1 MSTDAEALTCDDC
14 DTPDGARWDTWDG
27 RSVCDMCV
35 DWHKEDPGLHYGVGT
50 YVVTLKSDQGPV
62 TLDILTTSPDRAAD
76 LACYIEDA
84 PPSAVREVQRR

>member
-27 RSVCDMCV
+27 RAVCDLCM
-35 DWHKEDPGLHYGVGT
+35 DWHKADPASYGVET
-50 YVVTLKSDQGPV
+50 YFVTLKSDQGPK
-62 TLDILTTSPDRAAD
+62 TLVILATRPERAAD

-84 PPSAVREVQRR
+84 PRAAVLTVTRR

>member
-1 MSTDAEALTCDDC
+1 MSTNAEALPCDDC

-27 RSVCDMCV
+27 LAVCDMCMG
-35 DWHKEDPGLHYGVGT
+35 WHRADPASYGVGT
-50 YVVTLKSDQGPV
+50 YVVTLDSDFGLK
-62 TLDILTTSPDRAAD
+62 TLDILTMSPGRAAE